1 MYETG
6 KLNANLRSSF
16 SLIEARISAL
26 GKEQPVQASR
36 LFMKKRNDEGSSLQ

>member
-1 MYETG
+1 MAHNMYETG

-36 LFMKKRNDEGSSLQ
+36 LFTMKKKE